1 MEINELIFATSNAN
15 KVSEVNKL
23 LPKNIQVHS
32 LKDIGFKDELPE
44 TQDTIEGNAIQK
56 AETLYQLIGKDCFA
70 EDTGLIVP
78 ALNGAPGV
86 YSARYA
92 GPQKNDQDNM
102 DLLLKK
108 LQDHSDRSAYFK
120 TVIAL
125 FIDGKH
131 FTFEGRAEGRI
142 IESPR
147 GNQGFGY
154 DPIFLPNGYNTTF
167 AEMNMSEKGS
177 ISHRAKALQLLIE
190 HLAKL

>member
-1 MEINELIFATSNAN
+1 MEINKLIFATSNAN

-23 LPKNIQVHS
+23 LPENIQVHS
-32 LKDIGFKDELPE
+32 LKDIGFTDELPE

-56 AETLYQLIGKDCFA
+56 AETLYKLIGKDCFA

-78 ALNGAPGV
+78 TLNGEPGV

-102 DLLLKK
+102 NLLLKN

-131 FTFEGRAEGRI
+131 YTFEGRAEGRI

-147 GNQGFGY
+147 GGQGFGY

>member
-32 LKDIGFKDELPE
+32 LKDIGFTDELPE

-56 AETLYQLIGKDCFA
+56 AETLYKLIGKDCFA

-78 ALNGAPGV
+78 ALNGEPGV

-102 DLLLKK
+102 NLLLKN
-108 LQDHSDRSAYFK
+108 LQDHTDRSAYFK

-131 FTFEGRAEGRI
+131 YTFEGRAEGRI

-147 GNQGFGY
+147 GDQGFGY

>member
-23 LPKNIQVHS
+23 LPENIQVHS
-32 LKDIGFKDELPE
+32 LKDIGFTDELPE
-44 TQDTIEGNAIQK
+44 TQETIEGNAIQK
-56 AETLYQLIGKDCFA
+56 AETLYKLIGKDCFA

-78 ALNGAPGV
+78 TLNGEPGV

-102 DLLLKK
+102 NLLLKN
-108 LQDHSDRSAYFK
+108 LQDHTDRSAYFK

-131 FTFEGRAEGRI
+131 YTFEGRAEGRI

-147 GNQGFGY
+147 GDQGFGY

-177 ISHRAKALQLLIE
+177 ISHRAKALQSLIE

>member
-23 LPKNIQVHS
+23 LPDNIQVHS
-32 LKDIGFKDELPE
+32 LKDIGFTDELPE
-44 TQDTIEGNAIQK
+44 TQETIEGNAIQK
-56 AETLYQLIGKDCFA
+56 AETLYKLIGKDCFA

-78 ALNGAPGV
+78 ALNGEPGV

-92 GPQKNDQDNM
+92 GPQKNDLDNM
-102 DLLLKK
+102 NLLLKN
-108 LQDHSDRSAYFK
+108 LQDHSDRNAYFK

-131 FTFEGRAEGRI
+131 YTFEGRAEGRI

-147 GNQGFGY
+147 GTQGFGY
-154 DPIFLPNGYNTTF
+154 DPIFLPKGYNTTF

-177 ISHRAKALQLLIE
+177 ISHRANALQLLIE

>member
-1 MEINELIFATSNAN
+1 MKINELIFATSNAN

-23 LPKNIQVHS
+23 LPDTIQVRS
-32 LKDIGFKDELPE
+32 LKDIGFTDELPE

-56 AETLYQLIGKDCFA
+56 AETLYKLIGKDCFA

-78 ALNGAPGV
+78 ALNGEPGV

-102 DLLLKK
+102 NLLLKN
-108 LQDHSDRSAYFK
+108 LRDHSDRSAYFK

-125 FIDGKH
+125 FIGGKH
-131 FTFEGRAEGRI
+131 YTFEGRAEGGI
-142 IESPR
+142 IKSPR

-167 AEMNMSEKGS
+167 AEMDMSEKGS
-177 ISHRAKALQLLIE
+177 ISHRAKALSLLIE

>member
-23 LPKNIQVHS
+23 LPDNIQVHS
-32 LKDIGFKDELPE
+32 LKDIGFTDELPE
-44 TQDTIEGNAIQK
+44 TQETIEGNAIQK
-56 AETLYQLIGKDCFA
+56 AETLYKLIGKDCFA

-78 ALNGAPGV
+78 ALNGEPGV

-92 GPQKNDQDNM
+92 GPQKVDLDNM
-102 DLLLKK
+102 NLLLKN
-108 LQDHSDRSAYFK
+108 LQDHSDRNAYFK

-131 FTFEGRAEGRI
+131 YTFEGRAEGRI

-147 GNQGFGY
+147 GTQGFGY
-154 DPIFLPNGYNTTF
+154 DPIFLPKGYNTTF

>member
-1 MEINELIFATSNAN
+1 MEINKLIFATSNAN

-23 LPKNIQVHS
+23 LPENIQVHS
-32 LKDIGFKDELPE
+32 LKDIGFTDELPE

-56 AETLYQLIGKDCFA
+56 AETLYKLIGKDCFA

-78 ALNGAPGV
+78 ALNGEPGV

-102 DLLLKK
+102 NLLLKN

-131 FTFEGRAEGRI
+131 YTFEGRAEGRI

-147 GNQGFGY
+147 GGQGFGY

-177 ISHRAKALQLLIE
+177 ISHRAKALQFLIE

>member
-1 MEINELIFATSNAN
+1 MEINKLIFATSNAN

-23 LPKNIQVHS
+23 LPENIQVHS
-32 LKDIGFKDELPE
+32 LKDIGFTDELPE

-56 AETLYQLIGKDCFA
+56 AETLYKLIGKDCFA

-78 ALNGAPGV
+78 ALNGEPGV

-102 DLLLKK
+102 NLLLKN

-131 FTFEGRAEGRI
+131 YTFEGRAEGRI

-147 GNQGFGY
+147 GGQGFGY

>member
-1 MEINELIFATSNAN
+1 MEINDLIFATSNAN

-23 LPKNIQVHS
+23 LPENIKVHS
-32 LKDIGFKDELPE
+32 LKDIGFTDELPE
-44 TQDTIEGNAIQK
+44 TQATIEGNAIQK
-56 AETLYQLIGKDCFA
+56 AETLYKLIGKNCFA

-78 ALNGAPGV
+78 ALNGEPGV

-92 GPQKNDQDNM
+92 GPQKNDLNNM
-102 DLLLKK
+102 NLLLKN
-108 LQDHSDRSAYFK
+108 LQKHSDRSAYFK

-131 FTFEGRAEGRI
+131 YTFEGRAEGFI

-154 DPIFLPNGYNTTF
+154 DPVFLPNGYNTTF

-177 ISHRAKALQLLIE
+177 ISHRAKALSLLIE

>member
-1 MEINELIFATSNAN
+1 MEINKLIFATSNAN

-23 LPKNIQVHS
+23 LPENIQVHS
-32 LKDIGFKDELPE
+32 LKDIGFTDELPE

-56 AETLYQLIGKDCFA
+56 AETLYKLIGKDCFA

-78 ALNGAPGV
+78 TLNGEPGV

-102 DLLLKK
+102 NLLLKN

-131 FTFEGRAEGRI
+131 YTFEGRAEGRI

-147 GNQGFGY
+147 GGQGFGY

-177 ISHRAKALQLLIE
+177 ISHRAKALQFLIE

>member
-1 MEINELIFATSNAN
+1 MKINELIFATSNAN
-15 KVSEVNKL
+15 KVREVNKL
-23 LPKNIQVHS
+23 LPENIQVLS
-32 LKDIGFKDELPE
+32 LKDIGFNDELPE

-56 AETLYQLIGKDCFA
+56 AETLYRLIGKNCFA

-78 ALNGAPGV
+78 ALNGEPGV

-92 GPQKNDQDNM
+92 GPQKNDKDNM
-102 DLLLKK
+102 NLLMKN
-108 LQDHSDRSAYFK
+108 LQSQTDKSAYFK

-147 GNQGFGY
+147 GSQGFGY
-154 DPIFLPNGYNTTF
+154 DPIFLPDGYKTTF
-167 AEMNMSEKGS
+167 AEMTMLEKGS
-177 ISHRAKALQLLIE
+177 ISHRAKALNLLIK
-190 HLAKL
+190 HLGEL

>member
-1 MEINELIFATSNAN
+1 MDINELIFATSNAN

-23 LPKNIQVHS
+23 LPDNIQVHS
-32 LKDIGFKDELPE
+32 LKDIGFTDELPE

-56 AETLYQLIGKDCFA
+56 AETLYKLTGKDCFA

-78 ALNGAPGV
+78 ALNGEPGV

-92 GPQKNDQDNM
+92 GPQKNDLDNM
-102 DLLLKK
+102 NLLLQN
-108 LQDHSDRSAYFK
+108 LQDHAERSAYFK

-131 FTFEGRAEGRI
+131 HTFEGRAEGHI
-142 IESPR
+142 IRHPR

-154 DPIFLPNGYNTTF
+154 DPIFLPNGFDTTF
-167 AEMNMSEKGS
+167 AEMNMTEKGS
-177 ISHRAKALQLLIE
+177 VSHRAKALQLLIE

>member
-23 LPKNIQVHS
+23 LPENIQVHS
-32 LKDIGFKDELPE
+32 LKDIGFTDELPE

-56 AETLYQLIGKDCFA
+56 AETLYKLIGKDCFA

-78 ALNGAPGV
+78 ALNGEPGV

-102 DLLLKK
+102 NLLLKN

-131 FTFEGRAEGRI
+131 YTFEGRAEGRI

>member
-32 LKDIGFKDELPE
+32 LKDIGFTDELPE

-56 AETLYQLIGKDCFA
+56 AETLYKLIGKDCFA

-78 ALNGAPGV
+78 ALNGEPGV

-102 DLLLKK
+102 NLLLKN

-147 GNQGFGY
+147 GDQGFGY
-154 DPIFLPNGYNTTF
+154 DPIFLPNDYNTTF

>member
-23 LPKNIQVHS
+23 LPDNIQVHS
-32 LKDIGFKDELPE
+32 LKDIGFTDELPE
-44 TQDTIEGNAIQK
+44 TQETIEGNAIQK
-56 AETLYQLIGKDCFA
+56 AETLYKLIGKDCFA

-78 ALNGAPGV
+78 ALNGEPGV

-92 GPQKNDQDNM
+92 GPQKVDLDNM
-102 DLLLKK
+102 NLLLKN
-108 LQDHSDRSAYFK
+108 LQDHSNRNAYFK

-131 FTFEGRAEGRI
+131 YTFEGRAEGRI

-147 GNQGFGY
+147 GTQGFGY
-154 DPIFLPNGYNTTF
+154 DPIFLPKGYNTTF

-177 ISHRAKALQLLIE
+177 ISHRANALQLLIE

>member
-23 LPKNIQVHS
+23 LPDNIQVHS
-32 LKDIGFKDELPE
+32 LKDIGFTDELPE
-44 TQDTIEGNAIQK
+44 TQETIEGNAIQK
-56 AETLYQLIGKDCFA
+56 AETLYKLIGKDCFA

-78 ALNGAPGV
+78 ALNGEPGV

-92 GPQKNDQDNM
+92 GPQKNDLDNM
-102 DLLLKK
+102 NLLLKN
-108 LQDHSDRSAYFK
+108 LQDHSNRNAYFK

-131 FTFEGRAEGRI
+131 YTFEGRAEGRI

-147 GNQGFGY
+147 GTQGFGY
-154 DPIFLPNGYNTTF
+154 DPIFLPKGYNTTF

>member
-1 MEINELIFATSNAN
+1 MEINKLIFATSNAN

-23 LPKNIQVHS
+23 LPENIQVHS
-32 LKDIGFKDELPE
+32 LKDIGFTDELPE

-56 AETLYQLIGKDCFA
+56 AETLYKLTGKDCFA

-78 ALNGAPGV
+78 ALNGEPGV

-102 DLLLKK
+102 NLLLKN

-131 FTFEGRAEGRI
+131 YTFEGRAEGRI

-147 GNQGFGY
+147 GGQGFGY

>member
-23 LPKNIQVHS
+23 LPENIQVHS
-32 LKDIGFKDELPE
+32 LKDIGFTDELPE

-56 AETLYQLIGKDCFA
+56 AETLYKLIGKDCFA

-78 ALNGAPGV
+78 ALNGEPGV

-102 DLLLKK
+102 NLLLKN
-108 LQDHSDRSAYFK
+108 LQEHSDRSAYFK

-131 FTFEGRAEGRI
+131 YTFEGRAEGRI

-147 GNQGFGY
+147 GDQGFGY

>member
-1 MEINELIFATSNAN
+1 MQIQEFIFATSNPN
-15 KVSEVNKL
+15 KVKEVNQL
-23 LPKNIQVHS
+23 LGSTVQVKS
-32 LKDIGFKDELPE
+32 LKDIGFTTELPE

-56 AETLYQLIGKDCFA
+56 AETLFQHIGKPCFA

-102 DLLLKK
+102 NLLLQN
-108 LQDHSDRSAYFK
+108 LEQQADRRAHFK

-125 FIDGKH
+125 KTAEQL
-131 FTFEGRAEGRI
+131 FTFEGIAPGQI

-147 GNQGFGY
+147 GDHGFGY
-154 DPIFLPNGYNTTF
+154 DPIFLPDGYHTTF
-167 AEMNMSEKGS
+167 AEMAMQAKSK
-177 ISHRAKALQLLIE
+177 ISHRAKALQKLIE
-190 HLAKL
+190 YLAKT

>member
-1 MEINELIFATSNAN
+1 MEINKLIFATSNAN

-23 LPKNIQVHS
+23 LPENIQVHS
-32 LKDIGFKDELPE
+32 LKDIGFTDELPE

-56 AETLYQLIGKDCFA
+56 AETLYKLTGKDCFA

-78 ALNGAPGV
+78 ALNGEPGV

-102 DLLLKK
+102 NLLLKN

-131 FTFEGRAEGRI
+131 YTFEGRAEGRI

-147 GNQGFGY
+147 GDQGFGY

>member
-23 LPKNIQVHS
+23 LPDNIQVHS
-32 LKDIGFKDELPE
+32 LKDIGFTDELPE
-44 TQDTIEGNAIQK
+44 TQETIEGNAIQK
-56 AETLYQLIGKDCFA
+56 AETLYKLIGKDCFA

-78 ALNGAPGV
+78 ALNGEPGV

-92 GPQKNDQDNM
+92 GPQKNDLDNM
-102 DLLLKK
+102 NLLLKN
-108 LQDHSDRSAYFK
+108 LQDHSDRNAYFK

-131 FTFEGRAEGRI
+131 YTFEGRAEGRI

-147 GNQGFGY
+147 GTQGFGY
-154 DPIFLPNGYNTTF
+154 DPIFLPKGYNTTF

>member
-23 LPKNIQVHS
+23 LPDNIQVHS
-32 LKDIGFKDELPE
+32 LKDIGFTDELPE
-44 TQDTIEGNAIQK
+44 TQETIEGNAIQK
-56 AETLYQLIGKDCFA
+56 AETLYKLIGKDCFA

-78 ALNGAPGV
+78 ALNGEPGV

-92 GPQKNDQDNM
+92 GPQKVDLDNM
-102 DLLLKK
+102 NLLLKN
-108 LQDHSDRSAYFK
+108 LQDHSDRNAYFK

-131 FTFEGRAEGRI
+131 YTFEGRAEGRI

-147 GNQGFGY
+147 GTQGFGY
-154 DPIFLPNGYNTTF
+154 DPIFLPKGYNTTF

-177 ISHRAKALQLLIE
+177 ISHRANALQLLIE

>member
-23 LPKNIQVHS
+23 LPENIQVHS
-32 LKDIGFKDELPE
+32 LKDIGFTDELPE

-56 AETLYQLIGKDCFA
+56 AETLYKLIGKDCFA

-78 ALNGAPGV
+78 ALNGEPGV

-102 DLLLKK
+102 NLLLKN

-131 FTFEGRAEGRI
+131 YTFEGRAEGRI

-177 ISHRAKALQLLIE
+177 ISHRAKALQLLIA